1 MSSSRDNTFCGTP
14 LDDFCPEVREA
25 IVMERRSRDLLRL
38 IMGFDETDAEMWA
51 RADATIAAFLEHR
64 NDV

>member
-1 MSSSRDNTFCGTP
+1 
-14 LDDFCPEVREA
+14 
-25 IVMERRSRDLLRL
+25 MERRSRDLLRL